1 MRELQSESPDVS
13 GKSILFAKEVDDKF
27 LRSEQE
33 ACVFGR
39 SLRRRG
45 EESRNEPL
53 CCLHIKLHTNR
64 FSINKSPYTLKVWK
78 RIYSMRY
85 KMLRF
90 DHKN

>member
-39 SLRRRG
+39 SLRRHG
-45 EESRNEPL
+45 ERKAGMNL
-53 CCLHIKLHTNR
+53 CVVCT
-64 FSINKSPYTLKVWK
+64 
-78 RIYSMRY
+78 
-85 KMLRF
+85 
-90 DHKN
+90 